1 MKNYLSIIKPGIIFG
16 NIVTV
21 SGGFFLASHQHF
33 DICLF
38 LITLIGMSLVIASG
52 CVFNNYIDRDIDSLM
67 ERTKNRVM
75 VKGLISVKVAILYA
89 IVLGIAGFLTLYYG
103 TNLLTTIVAAVG
115 LFVYVVAYTIMTKR
129 HSNLGALIGGI
140 AGAVPPAVG
149 YCAVTNRFDA
159 GAIILFLILFFWQLP
174 HFYAITIFRLKDFS
188 AACIRVLPIQ
198 KSVRYT
204 KISMLVY
211 IVAFTIAAIL
221 PTVFG
226 YAGWVYFIVALSLG
240 LYWLYLGIKG
250 FKAVDDQKWSRQM
263 FGFSILAITILSLV
277 MAVRF

>member
-33 DICLF
+33 NFSLF
-38 LITLIGMSLVIASG
+38 LITLVGMSLVIACG

-67 ERTKNRVM
+67 ERTQNRVM
-75 VKGLISVKVAILYA
+75 VKGLISGKVAILYA

-129 HSNLGALIGGI
+129 HSNLGTLIGGI
-140 AGAVPPAVG
+140 AGAVPPVVG
-149 YCAVTNRFDA
+149 YCAVTNRFDV
-159 GAIILFLILFFWQLP
+159 GAIILFFILFFWQLP
-174 HFYAITIFRLKDFS
+174 HFYAIAIFRLKDFS
-188 AACIRVLPIQ
+188 AACIPVLPIQ
-198 KSVRYT
+198 KNIRYT

-211 IVAFTIAAIL
+211 VVAFTITAIL

-240 LYWLYLGIKG
+240 LYWLYLSIKG
-250 FKAVDDQKWSRQM
+250 FKSVDDQKWSRQM
-263 FGFSILAITILSLV
+263 FGFSILAITILSMV